1 MWGGGRG
8 RGEGGGGRGEGDGVN
23 RKQGVQ
29 NKIAKA
35 RHPALYHN
43 AARVCVGGGWTVRKR
58 QVCRVATKCMAK
70 F

>member
-1 MWGGGRG
+1 VGGGV
-8 RGEGGGGRGEGDGVN
+8 GGWVDGVN

-43 AARVCVGGGWTVRKR
+43 AARVGEGGGL
-58 QVCRVATKCMAK
+58 
-70 F
+70 